1 MPLSLSGEVRRLH
14 MHMHASWTVGWLVGL
29 VDGRTRLKISL
40 SVVCGEVSRERVAV
54 ESECN
59 VDVPDCRD
67 VSCAVV

>member
-1 MPLSLSGEVRRLH
+1 MLATSAISARSGMSSLCEDL
-14 MHMHASWTVGWLVGL
+14 A
-29 VDGRTRLKISL
+29 L